1 MLQNYI
7 SMDYESNKV
16 SILSSFYDPSLSMEN
31 TPLGIPLSHWATE
44 PWGISSPENH
54 QEIHQPG
61 STIVIILLWF
71 SPSYSTKKNTIVRL
85 IKHHETY

>member
-31 TPLGIPLSHWATE
+31 TPLGIPFTWATE
-44 PWGISSPENH
+44 PLSHG
-54 QEIHQPG
+54 
-61 STIVIILLWF
+61 
-71 SPSYSTKKNTIVRL
+71 
-85 IKHHETY
+85 